1 MGNQLFKQVLSLTGI
16 QEDSMAEE
24 LDSILGRAGVDK
36 NEMTLDQLRQ
46 ALMDYLTEL
55 HLEMEA
61 NCLQDEESD
70 QPAS

>member
-16 QEDSMAEE
+16 QEESMAQE

-36 NEMTLDQLRQ
+36 NQMTLDQLRQ

-61 NCLQDEESD
+61 KSLQDEESD
-70 QPAS
+70 QSS